1 MRVGLLVYGLD
12 RPLSGITRYT
22 LELARALAALDNG
35 PEITLLTAG
44 HPGPLSSLDVQR
56 VALRGC
62 RLLPALMGLGN
73 VLIPLLARRL
83 QLDVVHDPTGV
94 MPFYFGAAQA
104 RTIVTV
110 HDVFPWSYPG
120 VSTRLDTL
128 IYRHWLPRVLPRAD
142 AVITDSAA
150 SKADISQ
157 YLNIPG
163 SQIGV
168 IPLGKSAHY
177 RVPSAVDIEKAR
189 TRYKLPFN
197 YILFVGSIEK
207 RKNLRRVLQAFVQLR
222 HKGIPHKLVLAG
234 AAKWRFAEIM
244 QSVDDFGLQEDVIF
258 PGYIAE
264 EDLPALYGGSDVF
277 LFPSFY
283 EGFGLPVVEAMAC
296 GTPAITSNVSSLP
309 EVAGE
314 ACLLV
319 DPYDVD
325 SLTDATYRVLTDSH
339 LRQELQE
346 RGSARAAQ
354 FTWNRTA
361 RETLKVYESVF
372 TV

>member
-1 MRVGLLVYGLD
+1 
-12 RPLSGITRYT
+12 
-22 LELARALAALDNG
+22 
-35 PEITLLTAG
+35 
-44 HPGPLSSLDVQR
+44 
-56 VALRGC
+56 
-62 RLLPALMGLGN
+62 
-73 VLIPLLARRL
+73 
-83 QLDVVHDPTGV
+83 
-94 MPFYFGAAQA
+94 
-104 RTIVTV
+104 
-110 HDVFPWSYPG
+110 
-120 VSTRLDTL
+120 
-128 IYRHWLPRVLPRAD
+128 
-142 AVITDSAA
+142 
-150 SKADISQ
+150 
-157 YLNIPG
+157 
-163 SQIGV
+163 
-168 IPLGKSAHY
+168 
-177 RVPSAVDIEKAR
+177 
-189 TRYKLPFN
+189 
-197 YILFVGSIEK
+197 
-207 RKNLRRVLQAFVQLR
+207 
-222 HKGIPHKLVLAG
+222 
-234 AAKWRFAEIM
+234 M